1 MKRRDFREKNQPLVM
16 IIPMIDIML
25 FLLVFFM
32 LSTIYM
38 VQTNTL
44 PVNLPQSTTAKQDV
58 RPNIVPITVLES
70 GDVLFDKDTVAN
82 QQLAEKI
89 HSAIELDKDTIFVL
103 RGDKAAR
110 YESIVTVLDLLKK
123 SGARRVS
130 IATELNL
137 PATTKTFNK

>member
-1 MKRRDFREKNQPLVM
+1 MRRRDFREKSQPLVM

-32 LSTIYM
+32 ISTIYM

-44 PVNLPQSTTAKQDV
+44 PVNLPQSTSATQDT
-58 RPNIVPITVLES
+58 RPNIVPIMVMEN
-70 GDVLFDKDTVAN
+70 GDVIFDKDSVPN
-82 QQLAEKI
+82 QQIGEKV
-89 HSAIELDKDTIFVL
+89 HKALEQNKETVFVL

-110 YESIVTVLDLLKK
+110 YESVVAVLDLLKQ

-130 IATELNL
+130 IATEI
-137 PATTKTFNK
+137 KK

>member
-1 MKRRDFREKNQPLVM
+1 MRRRNFREKTQPLVM

-32 LSTIYM
+32 ISTIYM

-44 PVNLPQSTTAKQDV
+44 PVSLPQSTTAKQET
-58 RPNIVPITVLES
+58 RPNIVPLTVMKS
-70 GDVLFDKDTVAN
+70 GDVLFDKDSVPN

-89 HSAIELDKDTIFVL
+89 HKALESDKDTIFVL

-110 YESIVTVLDLLKK
+110 YESVVAVLDLLKK

-130 IATELNL
+130 IATEM
-137 PATTKTFNK
+137 KK

>member
-1 MKRRDFREKNQPLVM
+1 MKRRDFREKTQPLVM

-44 PVNLPQSTTAKQDV
+44 PVSLPQSSSAKQET
-58 RPNIVPITVLES
+58 RPNVVPITVLAN
-70 GDVLFDKDTVAN
+70 GNVLFDKDSVPN

-89 HSAIELDKDTIFVL
+89 RKALELDKDAIFVL

-110 YESIVTVLDLLKK
+110 YESVVAVLDLLKK

-130 IATELNL
+130 IATEL
-137 PATTKTFNK
+137 KGR

>member
-1 MKRRDFREKNQPLVM
+1 MKRRDFRAKKEPLVM

-32 LSTIYM
+32 ISTIYM

-44 PVNLPQSTTAKQDV
+44 PVSLPQSSTAKQEM
-58 RPNIVPITVLES
+58 RPNIVPITVMES
-70 GDVLFDKDTVAN
+70 GDVLFDKDSVPN
-82 QQLAEKI
+82 QQLTEKI
-89 HSAIELDKDTIFVL
+89 HKALESDKDTIFVL

-110 YESIVTVLDLLKK
+110 YESVVAVLDLLKK

-130 IATELNL
+130 IATEM
-137 PATTKTFNK
+137 KK

>member
-1 MKRRDFREKNQPLVM
+1 MRRRNFREKTQPFVM

-32 LSTIYM
+32 ISTIYM

-44 PVNLPQSTTAKQDV
+44 PVSLPQSTTAKQET
-58 RPNIVPITVLES
+58 RPNIVPLTVMKS
-70 GDVLFDKDTVAN
+70 GDVLFDKDSVPN

-89 HSAIELDKDTIFVL
+89 HKALESDKDTIFVL

-110 YESIVTVLDLLKK
+110 YESVVAVLDLLKK

-130 IATELNL
+130 IATEM
-137 PATTKTFNK
+137 KK

>member
-44 PVNLPQSTTAKQDV
+44 PINLPQSKTADKET
-58 RPNIVPITVLES
+58 RPNIVPITVLEN
-70 GDVLFDKDTVAN
+70 GDVLFDKDTVPN

-89 HSAIELDKDTIFVL
+89 HKALAEDKNAIFVL
-103 RGDKAAR
+103 RGDKSAR
-110 YESIVTVLDLLKK
+110 HESVVAVLDLLKK
-123 SGARRVS
+123 SGASRVS
-130 IATELNL
+130 IGVRS
-137 PATTKTFNK
+137 